1 MKRTS
6 EERRQER
13 LQAEQRALATVEHL
27 LGKVAPDLVAKQAG
41 AGLSRKDCE
50 TLVKQIEAA
59 IEPKHWKA
67 ARKHL
72 RKRLKEL
79 ETATGGSVC
88 LPPPATYIRRD
99 KSPLAGNAMTLVSEL
114 EVLNERFL
122 VDVRENLDA
131 PIHPVT
137 IERKLTEKEFKKK
150 AKKRAKEQKKSEE
163 QKEAERKKAE
173 KQKAK
178 REHNYRLRT
187 LGRIVFSA
195 IVNGGLLNHSLYRK
209 LLPELC
215 DGLHAH
221 KELAWVS
228 LPLDDHD
235 DDEEEPAGEGMDFD
249 APVRRWFLDPV
260 TLGLVTRWH
269 TAHSEDERREV
280 TARTKVQ
287 NALGHYVKYL
297 RTLPITGAELRTAAV
312 TNPTELFRAA
322 TARTSLY
329 LPPVLV
335 NFLRSTTSGQSM
347 SERTWWRYQFE
358 LIVDTPD
365 PVEEASD
372 ATASLATTEPQKTEL
387 KGDQATFFQRQE
399 DLIKVLHK
407 TLGEPGNLEKA
418 DKNGPAVK
426 RIEAV
431 LEKREVDM
439 APLLYAFYSWILWK
453 LKQPSKQQGRIR
465 CSSARRYTSRL
476 GQALIAL
483 GAELSM
489 EGMGPSEWENFYE
502 ELIESL
508 DSAIDRSK
516 AIGNL
521 RDFHRFLMI
530 SFDAPPAAI
539 DGEVD
544 VSARSRSTIIS
555 EQDYQRLMEV
565 LGGEGQEQIGHQ
577 AQVLRIIAMLMF
589 RAGLR
594 PNELIGL
601 QYLHIQG
608 APLRRLAEGSAEP
621 ILYLHAT
628 SRDVLKTPSGV
639 RQIPLAW
646 FMKPVELKEF
656 QAFLYQRLSV
666 FRDSNRRN
674 AVILTPSQGLN
685 TQISSKDFFGTLTDL
700 LREITGDPAI
710 VAYTLRH
717 GCLSNTFHALLEPD
731 GEPQHAFFRNGY
743 LPREGI
749 YALSTLGGHLDPDIS
764 LQSYVHTQDVVCH
777 LHLRRQLRE
786 LPIAVWAALEDREEA
801 SLHQRRSRNSRASAD
816 EFEANSEEAFEND
829 SQEDSEEDEFD
840 QPLDTTIQLIK
851 RLKPFTPKAKPVSE
865 CHLPSFQSEEPTLL
879 DLDLETIHALLF
891 SLQRKHSSEA
901 RARLFSLPAWQIE
914 NFAATCSRLAKYR
927 TESTSGT
934 RNLRNLKPNKDRKR
948 LPDLYRRAQ
957 PGRLGPALPHH
968 SREEMREANRIYNL
982 LARRALEL
990 NMDRALVTEKLIEPI
1005 RDLLLAHS
1013 GSEAVVRAVSAEQFA
1028 NVIQAIRSLNI
1039 PPARIEIELEALP
1052 RAGDPAPEEWTLQL
1066 VNIARSRKLR
1076 INERSHMVT
1085 RRSQAHP
1092 EFGIVKIRVLALQS
1106 VKIGEVKGSSKADN
1120 SGHAGAGW
1128 RVGCFY
1134 AIAAITALLW
1144 AKRSA

>member
-6 EERRQER
+6 EERRQAR
-13 LQAEQRALATVEHL
+13 LQDEQRALSTVEHL
-27 LGKVAPDLVAKQAG
+27 LGKVAPDLVAKRAG
-41 AGLSRKDCE
+41 AGLSRKDSE
-50 TLVKQIEAA
+50 SLVKQVEPA
-59 IEPKHWKA
+59 IEPRHWKA

-72 RKRLKEL
+72 RKRLKDL
-79 ETATGGSVC
+79 EAATGGSVC
-88 LPPPATYIRRD
+88 LPPPATYIKRD

-114 EVLNERFL
+114 ELLIERFL

-131 PIHPVT
+131 PIHPVI
-137 IERKLTEKEFKKK
+137 IERKLTEKESKKK
-150 AKKRAKEQKKSEE
+150 DKKRAKEQKKSEE

-178 REHNYRLRT
+178 REHNHRLRT

-195 IVNGGLLNHSLYRK
+195 IVNGGLLNQSLYRK

-228 LPLDDHD
+228 FPLDDRDPDDHD
-235 DDEEEPAGEGMDFD
+235 DDDEEPAGEGIDFD

-269 TAHSEDERREV
+269 SAYSGDERREV
-280 TARTKVQ
+280 IERTKVQ

-347 SERTWWRYQFE
+347 SERTWWRYQFD

-365 PVEEASD
+365 PVEEVSD
-372 ATASLATTEPQKTEL
+372 ATAGLATTEPKEPEF
-387 KGDQATFFQRQE
+387 KGDKPAFFQRQE
-399 DLIKVLHK
+399 DLIKVLNQ
-407 TLGEPGNLEKA
+407 TLGEPGNLKKA

-431 LEKREVDM
+431 LEKREEDM
-439 APLLYAFYSWILWK
+439 APLLCAFYSWILWK
-453 LKQPSKQQGRIR
+453 LKQPSKKQGRIR

-489 EGMGPSEWENFYE
+489 EGMGPADWESFYDE
-502 ELIESL
+502 VIESL
-508 DSAIDRSK
+508 DSAIDRTK

-530 SFDAPPAAI
+530 TFDAPPAAI

-544 VSARSRSTIIS
+544 AAARTRSTLIS
-555 EQDYQRLMEV
+555 RDDYRRLMQA
-565 LGGEGQEQIGHQ
+565 LSGDGKPGHQ
-577 AQVLRIIAMLMF
+577 TQVLRIISMLMF

-601 QYLHIQG
+601 EYRHIQG
-608 APLRRLAEGSAEP
+608 AARDRLKQGLAEP

-628 SRDVLKTPSGV
+628 SSEVLKTPSGV
-639 RQIPLAW
+639 RQIPLSW
-646 FMKPVELKEF
+646 FLTPKEMEEF
-656 QAFLYQRLSV
+656 QAFLYARLSV
-666 FRDSNRRN
+666 YRDSNLRS
-674 AVILTPSQGLN
+674 AIILTPSQGVN
-685 TQISSKDFFGTLTDL
+685 TRISSREYFGTLTEL
-700 LREITGDPAI
+700 LREITGDPAV

-717 GCLSNTFHALLEPD
+717 GCFSKIFRNVLEPRRRHQN
-731 GEPQHAFFRNGY
+731 PFSRNG
-743 LPREGI
+743 LMPREAI
-749 YALSTLGGHLDPDIS
+749 YALSTLAGHLDPDIT
-764 LQSYVHTQDVVCH
+764 LQSYVHTQDIVCH
-777 LHLRRQLRE
+777 LHLREQLRN
-786 LPIAVWAALEDREEA
+786 LPLGLWAALEGRKET
-801 SLHQRRSRNSRASAD
+801 SLHQRRARHAVGAS
-816 EFEANSEEAFEND
+816 EASEDA
-829 SQEDSEEDEFD
+829 EFD
-840 QPLDTTIQLIK
+840 QMHDSTKRLIK
-851 RLKPFTPKAKPVSE
+851 QLDPATPKARAGHKVR
-865 CHLPSFQSEEPTLL
+865 LPRFQVEEPTLL

-891 SLQRKHSSEA
+891 SLQRNHTPEA
-901 RARLFSLPAWQIE
+901 RARLFNLPEAQIQ
-914 NFAATCSRLAKYR
+914 NFKDMCLRLAGYR
-927 TESTSGT
+927 TESTSGI
-934 RNLRNLKPNKDRKR
+934 RNLRNLKPNKKPKR

-957 PGRLGPALPHH
+957 PGDFGPAPPHH
-968 SREEMREANRIYNL
+968 SREEMGEANRIYRL
-982 LARRALEL
+982 LARRAREMNLEHT
-990 NMDRALVTEKLIEPI
+990 RVIEEIIKPV

-1013 GSEAVVRAVSAEQFA
+1013 GSEAVIRAVSTDGFA
-1028 NVIQAIRSLNI
+1028 GAIQTIRSLRI
-1039 PPARIEIELEALP
+1039 PPERIEVEIEALP
-1052 RAGDPAPEEWTLQL
+1052 RVDEPTPGERSQRLRRL
-1066 VNIARSRKLR
+1066 ARSRKLR
-1076 INERSHMVT
+1076 VNEASHAVT
-1085 RRSQAHP
+1085 RRSQAYP
-1092 EFGIVKIRVLALQS
+1092 EFGIVKIRVLALAALG
-1106 VKIGEVKGSSKADN
+1106 VGELRRPSRANVANRAGS
-1120 SGHAGAGW
+1120 GW

-1134 AIAAITALLW
+1134 GIAAISALLKE
-1144 AKRSA
+1144 KRTD